1 MQINTQGI
9 MQQLQAQYP
18 NQFKQLQKMKQTST
32 PEMLLKN
39 TLGKQSPEER
49 RKLYD
54 FARRFGYSDDQINQ
68 IESLL
73 SN

>member
-1 MQINTQGI
+1 MRQN
-9 MQQLQAQYP
+9 
-18 NQFKQLQKMKQTST
+18 ST

-39 TLGKQSPEER
+39 TLGKQSPEQR

-54 FARRFGYSDDQINQ
+54 FAKKFGYSDDQINQ
-68 IESLL
+68 IESML

>member
-1 MQINTQGI
+1 MRQN
-9 MQQLQAQYP
+9 
-18 NQFKQLQKMKQTST
+18 NT

-39 TLGKQSPEER
+39 TLGKQSPEQ
-49 RKLYD
+49 RKRLYD
-54 FARRFGYSDDQINQ
+54 FAKKFGYTDDYINQ

>member
-1 MQINTQGI
+1 MRQN
-9 MQQLQAQYP
+9 
-18 NQFKQLQKMKQTST
+18 NT

-73 SN
+73 SNQGINT